1 MENAYRSQYSEA
13 GTSNSPA
20 EAVDDDNRHRPDRNL
35 RHYQCGYWSGE
46 QIVENEDIADL
57 MDKAGLQEVL
67 DDAQSQF
74 DQYLTSLE

>member
-1 MENAYRSQYSEA
+1 M
-13 GTSNSPA
+13 
-20 EAVDDDNRHRPDRNL
+20 
-35 RHYQCGYWSGE
+35 
-46 QIVENEDIADL
+46 ENEDIADL